1 MKIHKSV
8 ALKGAPQGGQ
18 MNSTPENLLQ
28 TLKEATTYAYVL
40 EELIEEKDYQQDAII
55 NAQNEPATKKAHE
68 FFYGLRIAA
77 IAFLILEAIAV
88 IGLMFTENNED
99 AVGILFVG
107 LILAALPLALALLSS
122 FLIHKGNKKVRELE
136 KQLPEKLKKLQA
148 ELDETENKIKR
159 LISEINDIGILNI
172 IPKKYFNTEAL
183 VFFQQSLQNKMANT
197 LKECILL
204 YEQELKHQQMLN
216 QQMAIAEYQS
226 AQLDDL
232 TREVEYNNML
242 TWINNNKN

>member
-1 MKIHKSV
+1 
-8 ALKGAPQGGQ
+8 
-18 MNSTPENLLQ
+18 MNNTPENLLQ

-68 FFYGLRIAA
+68 FFYGLRI
-77 IAFLILEAIAV
+77 IASGFLILLTIIVVSMILLIEDKQEILIIILSSLIIAI
-88 IGLMFTENNED
+88 I
-99 AVGILFVG
+99 
-107 LILAALPLALALLSS
+107 PLALALLSS
-122 FLIHKGNKKVRELE
+122 FLIHKGNKKVKELK

-172 IPKKYFNTEAL
+172 IPKRYFNTEAL

-226 AQLDDL
+226 TQLDDL